1 MSTAIVEPRS
11 EVTTTP
17 AEQAPITKPWSLK
30 DFLSADEA
38 DALYD
43 QMMQLPWKQ
52 STYEHSSD
60 SYGISYGVSYM
71 RLVGGPRPDE
81 IPEIPDFLKVLA
93 DRVTR
98 ETQVPVNFIEC
109 HRFGP
114 SVPVTAHRDPAGMIV
129 PMLVVGQER
138 TFQVGGKIFGKNGK
152 PFPPMASQK
161 SMENG
166 MHEPDEKL
174 LLKHGSLLVFDGGPT
189 FHSMDPA
196 DKDAQSNLKDFPY
209 RISLLFRWTT
219 PAMREHGAEKSKL
232 KENGGLKQYKDA
244 VKEFRAALANGS
256 WQQGTLWEPSVTPN
270 TALATVEQE
279 IFPMLHSPA
288 EMPSDQLAESS
299 VLTANNKTYIVRDPR
314 NTGKPRPYTIRIDPE
329 FASLIAPL
337 QSEEYA
343 QLEANIRE
351 NGIREP
357 IVVWW
362 DDTGPTSD
370 VVLLDGHHR
379 LAIRA
384 KIDAENVKPSRYL
397 SALVSTADLSSV
409 PDRDAALLWIETNQL
424 GRRNLTDDQRAV
436 VADSIRERRSAIAR
450 KERAS
455 QAAQASHTTQDESCL
470 SVKTADKQTP
480 ETAASVAA
488 VAQNPVQAPAKQDTR
503 EDVAKESGVPVSK
516 MRAVAFLKKNAPEK
530 VKDVRAGKL
539 TLRQATKEAKAATT
553 PKDSKPQKAKQKTVA
568 VASSDLTPI
577 AAVEAA
583 LNLINSL
590 IGSMSFMD
598 TARVYYNV
606 MIELERRLRQMQNT
620 LDEKGSV

>member
-1 MSTAIVEPRS
+1 
-11 EVTTTP
+11 
-17 AEQAPITKPWSLK
+17 
-30 DFLSADEA
+30 
-38 DALYD
+38 
-43 QMMQLPWKQ
+43 
-52 STYEHSSD
+52 
-60 SYGISYGVSYM
+60 
-71 RLVGGPRPDE
+71 
-81 IPEIPDFLKVLA
+81 
-93 DRVTR
+93 
-98 ETQVPVNFIEC
+98 
-109 HRFGP
+109 
-114 SVPVTAHRDPAGMIV
+114 
-129 PMLVVGQER
+129 
-138 TFQVGGKIFGKNGK
+138 
-152 PFPPMASQK
+152 
-161 SMENG
+161 
-166 MHEPDEKL
+166 
-174 LLKHGSLLVFDGGPT
+174 
-189 FHSMDPA
+189 
-196 DKDAQSNLKDFPY
+196 
-209 RISLLFRWTT
+209 
-219 PAMREHGAEKSKL
+219 
-232 KENGGLKQYKDA
+232 
-244 VKEFRAALANGS
+244 
-256 WQQGTLWEPSVTPN
+256 
-270 TALATVEQE
+270 
-279 IFPMLHSPA
+279 
-288 EMPSDQLAESS
+288 
-299 VLTANNKTYIVRDPR
+299 
-314 NTGKPRPYTIRIDPE
+314 
-329 FASLIAPL
+329 LIAPL

-409 PDRDAALLWIETNQL
+409 PDRDAALLWIETNQI

-606 MIELERRLRQMQNT
+606 MIELEHRLRQMQNT